1 MVGVLKFM
9 VSVIVSYFLL
19 QLRPSALFSKRPFSF
34 SPFLVLAL
42 ALFLFFCFASLR
54 SHSTTHKPT
63 APKKKKT
70 IVAVVEDA
78 RQSNISV
85 ILYNSIW
92 MIYFVFLHS
101 FRSCFLFYL
110 FVRHIKN
117 RFFFGAY
124 KSKMEH
130 RV

>member
-42 ALFLFFCFASLR
+42 ALCLFFCFASLR
-54 SHSTTHKPT
+54 SHSTTHTPT
-63 APKKKKT
+63 APKKKNDRSRRRRCEAK
-70 IVAVVEDA
+70 
-78 RQSNISV
+78 QYQCNIIQFDLDDIFCFSPFVSELFSV
-85 ILYNSIW
+85 LSLRKAYKK
-92 MIYFVFLHS
+92 S
-101 FRSCFLFYL
+101 F
-110 FVRHIKN
+110 
-117 RFFFGAY
+117 FFFGAY